1 MLLTA
6 LMTSLEL
13 RLGLHVGVLPCELGA
28 DDEKNH
34 GKTIESTPELGIS
47 IYQTIAG
54 TVFIGTGWLQHS
66 YG

>member
-28 DDEKNH
+28 GDDKSH
-34 GKTIESTPELGIS
+34 GKTIASTLKLGIS
-47 IYQTIAG
+47 I
-54 TVFIGTGWLQHS
+54 
-66 YG
+66 